1 MTKNLPFSTI
11 VLTTLLVLGCFSQS
25 IAQDWMY
32 DFGMNYTRPLGEFRD
47 DGYRDGFG
55 FHTGLYSSPI
65 RANNGFVNLR
75 LGMRMDYD
83 FSGKSDNELIAQAPE
98 TDYIGAMQLENS
110 SLGLH
115 SVIRFES
122 TPNFPVQ
129 LYVEGLFGG
138 RMLSTSENFEE
149 NNNWEEDHCEDFSIE
164 RDWSLSY
171 GAAAGTMI
179 RLNQNTRLNLRAS
192 YMTSRPSTFVVLST
206 AQQVEDNLYTYELR
220 SAPATQF
227 RMEAGISVDLDMECT
242 PSRSSL
248 AGRRDL

>member
-1 MTKNLPFSTI
+1 MTKKLPFSTI

-25 IAQDWMY
+25 FAQDWMY
-32 DFGMNYTRPLGEFRD
+32 DFGMNYSRSLGEFRE
-47 DGYRDGFG
+47 DGYKDGFG

-75 LGMRMDYD
+75 LGMRMDFD
-83 FSGKSDNELIAQAPE
+83 FAGKSQNELIAQAPE

-115 SVIRFES
+115 GVFRIES
-122 TPNFPVQ
+122 TRNFPVQ
-129 LYVEGLFGG
+129 LYVEGLLGA
-138 RMLSTSENFEE
+138 RSLSTSEAFDE
-149 NNNWEEDHCEDFSIE
+149 NSDWQEDHCEDFSIE

-171 GAAAGTMI
+171 GASAGTLI
-179 RLNQNTRLNLRAS
+179 RLNDRTRLNLRAS
-192 YMTSRPSTFVVLST
+192 YMTSRPSTFVALST

-220 SAPATQF
+220 TAPATQF

-248 AGRRDL
+248 MGGRQ